1 MAEYTPNGLLIK
13 QLHDRLEKYAN
24 NDLRS
29 RDLTMMQVSVLQVLK
44 LAEGQKMTM
53 KELEHYF
60 QIAQSTVVGIVSR
73 LEKKELVEAFGDS
86 SDKRIKVVHITP
98 SGEACCKEASAH
110 MEDVEEHLL
119 SGLSQEEKNTL
130 NNLLTKLLN
139 NIS

>member
-1 MAEYTPNGLLIK
+1 MVLLIK

-73 LEKKELVEAFGDS
+73 LEKRSLWKHLEILLINELRWFILHLQEKPAV
-86 SDKRIKVVHITP
+86 KR
-98 SGEACCKEASAH
+98 ASAH
-110 MEDVEEHLL
+110 MEAVEEHLFIRIVT
-119 SGLSQEEKNTL
+119 GRK
-130 NNLLTKLLN
+130 KYAK
-139 NIS
+139 